1 HVHREG
7 LVAYGSDGSLRWR
20 LTGVVPYVVDMY
32 GSRAVLAGRPN
43 GYPLVDLATG
53 RVIRKLPMSAV
64 GVLLLGTGTAS
75 AY

>member
-1 HVHREG
+1 
-7 LVAYGSDGSLRWR
+7 
-20 LTGVVPYVVDMY
+20 MY
-32 GSRAVLAGRPN
+32 GSRAILAGPN